1 MKQAELNAVIRT
13 ALRHARIGVAPGGPV
28 EIDIQG
34 ENVRVKVYPPDSTRT
49 DSSPHRDPLEG
60 RLDAVDQKLKAKAVA
75 REATARS

>member
-1 MKQAELNAVIRT
+1 MSQGTLTAKIRT
-13 ALRHARIGVAPGGPV
+13 ALRFARLGVAPGGPV

-34 ENVRVKVYPPDSTRT
+34 ENVRVKVYPPDSTPA

-60 RLDAVDQKLKAKAVA
+60 RLDAVEQRLKAKAVA